1 MTRAEFATIIVR
13 ALSLASNEK
22 TAFADVAES
31 DWFYNYVNAAYEN
44 NIVKGVSETL
54 FNPYAP
60 ITRQEAAVMLS
71 RSAKK
76 AGIYK
81 EFDALA
87 ARNILAEFSDYVK
100 TAQWAVTEL
109 AFCVDEGI
117 IESDE
122 MEIFPSE
129 AVKRGEIA
137 QSVYN
142 LLERANM
149 I

>member
-1 MTRAEFATIIVR
+1 
-13 ALSLASNEK
+13 
-22 TAFADVAES
+22 
-31 DWFYNYVNAAYEN
+31 
-44 NIVKGVSETL
+44 
-54 FNPYAP
+54 
-60 ITRQEAAVMLS
+60 MLS

-81 EFDALA
+81 DFDALT

-100 TAQWAVTEL
+100 TAQWAVIPL

-122 MEIFPSE
+122 MEIFPNE
-129 AVKRGEIA
+129 TVRRGEIA
-137 QSVYN
+137 QTVYN

>member
-1 MTRAEFATIIVR
+1 MKKILGYIAVFICIAMILFLALVISSKIPHSAVEPNIKGSVEFY
-13 ALSLASNEK
+13 K
-22 TAFADVAES
+22 
-31 DWFYNYVNAAYEN
+31 
-44 NIVKGVSETL
+44 
-54 FNPYAP
+54 
-60 ITRQEAAVMLS
+60 
-71 RSAKK
+71 KK

-81 EFDALA
+81 EFDVLA